1 MLSLV
6 RQSNGKKRKSKKAT
20 PWEPEYHAPQKDPT
34 GLGDVNEPGLPGI
47 HSVKKTSTLPKELSW
62 GHMREDKAMLS
73 TTLEKKLNRALG
85 PIISNTKFNDDN
97 TQLALE
103 EMMRI
108 TSSPCRFDDK
118 AQFSQ
123 YLTEGVVLNVNRL
136 VSQGIGIPQG
146 EYVLYS
152 ITNEKAMLVP
162 TSDITVQETDFSKVP
177 KAFEIHTSKLLGC
190 WNKIEGTITEDDSTP
205 PRRYGH
211 KEIEQK
217 AKSKYKNVPEVVS
230 ALERAGKT
238 QEEVADEVGV
248 HPSTISRYKHATN
261 KKGGRVPSL
270 SAALKLADATGSNIE
285 AMFGNVEP
293 PTKRRPTSG
302 SGGGRNETYRQGNR

>member
-1 MLSLV
+1 
-6 RQSNGKKRKSKKAT
+6 
-20 PWEPEYHAPQKDPT
+20 
-34 GLGDVNEPGLPGI
+34 
-47 HSVKKTSTLPKELSW
+47 
-62 GHMREDKAMLS
+62 MLS
-73 TTLEKKLNRALG
+73 TTLEKKLNRALE
-85 PIISNTKFNDDN
+85 PFTTNAKFNDDN

-108 TSSPCRFDDK
+108 TSSPRRFDDK
-118 AQFSQ
+118 GQFSR
-123 YLTEGVVLNVNRL
+123 YLAEGVVLNINRL

-162 TSDITVQETDFSKVP
+162 TSAVTVQETDFSNTP
-177 KAFEIHTSKLLGC
+177 KSFEVHTSKLLGC
-190 WNKIEGTITEDDSTP
+190 WNKIEGTITEDDAP

-211 KEIEQK
+211 KEIEQTS
-217 AKSKYKNVPEVVS
+217 KSKYKSIPEVVS

-270 SAALKLADATGSNIE
+270 GAALKLADATGSNIE
-285 AMFGNVEP
+285 AMFGNVEA

-302 SGGGRNETYRQGNR
+302 SGGGRNATYRQGNR